1 LTVGQDIILKSQI
14 SNLKSQY
21 THHMIALTSYLAL
34 TLIMTFPLVTEFTT
48 AIPGDGFDG
57 WQNYWN
63 LWWVKKALLDLG
75 TNPFFCGYV
84 YYPTGAS
91 LYFHT
96 LNIFNG
102 LLTVPAQGIFGLTVA
117 YNFVVVFS
125 FVVGGYGT
133 YLLVYRLGAGRLA
146 AFVAGLVFTFS
157 PYHFAHLLGHMQL
170 ISLEWLPFYVLFT
183 IKALGS
189 VIGHGAHR
197 LSVND

>member
-1 LTVGQDIILKSQI
+1 VPGLKR
-14 SNLKSQY
+14 Y
-21 THHMIALTSYLAL
+21 VHHIIALVGYLVL
-34 TLIMTFPLVTEFTT
+34 TLIMTFPLATEFTT

-75 TNPFFCGYV
+75 TNPFFCDYV

-102 LLTVPAQGIFGLTVA
+102 LFTVPIQAVFGLTVA

-133 YLLVYRLGAGRLA
+133 YLLVYRFGAGSPSRPSSCSGQGSLQGRLA

-157 PYHFAHLLGHMQL
+157 PYHFAHLLGHM
-170 ISLEWLPFYVLFT
+170 
-183 IKALGS
+183 
-189 VIGHGAHR
+189 
-197 LSVND
+197 